1 MTSADGVRTQES
13 TSTSLA
19 YAGVAIAS
27 ALIFFA
33 GYGFALSQQGVSA
46 GSSATPTEPLGA
58 AAASRGAMPVDLL
71 GRELVPADSGAAVAE
86 VQRVVLEVNGSSVP
100 LLTVRAGVPTEILIM
115 SPMHGMPDWVR
126 LAPRSVSQPIAD
138 GTVVLPALEPGAYTL
153 FGDGPAPLA
162 QVVAR

>member
-1 MTSADGVRTQES
+1 MSSADGVRAQES

-46 GSSATPTEPLGA
+46 GSSVTQTERLG

-71 GRELVPADSGAAVAE
+71 GRQLVPADSGAAVAE
-86 VQRVVLEVNGSSVP
+86 VQRVVLEVSGNSVP
-100 LLTVRAGVPTEILIM
+100 LLTVRAGVPIEILIM
-115 SPMHGMPDWVR
+115 SPMHGMPGWVG
-126 LAPRSVSQPIAD
+126 LAPHSVSQPIAD